1 VSADERR
8 KQRGFTIALIGPDG
22 AGKTTLAEKLQQKLP
37 FPIRYL
43 YMGVSIESSNVTL
56 PTSRL
61 IAHIKKKLGLHR
73 VPPHVDPATLP
84 KVGRRKSGWIRAAL
98 RFANRSSEQW
108 YRQFVSWSYTYR
120 GDVVLFDRHFVF
132 EYEPGAG
139 AEDEAPLD
147 RLHRW
152 CIDSLYPRP
161 DLVICLDAPAEV
173 LFSRCHEY
181 SIPYL
186 ARRRESFL
194 RQRDR
199 VENFVT
205 VDVSEPAEVVERE
218 AIREILSFADRRW
231 HRASP

>member
-1 VSADERR
+1 VSAR
-8 KQRGFTIALIGPDG
+8 KRRGFTIALIGPDG
-22 AGKTTLAEKLQQKLP
+22 AGKTTLAEKLQHDLP

-61 IAHIKKKLGLHR
+61 IALLKDKLGLRR
-73 VPPHVDPATLP
+73 VPPHVDPATLADG
-84 KVGRRKSGWIRAAL
+84 GRSRGGWLRASL
-98 RFANRSSEQW
+98 RFVNRSLEEW
-108 YRQFVSWSYTYR
+108 YRHLVAWSYTRR
-120 GDVVLFDRHFVF
+120 GTVVLFDRHFVF
-132 EYEPGAG
+132 EYEPGATVEG
-139 AEDEAPLD
+139 EASLD

-152 CIDSLYPRP
+152 CIDALYPRP

-173 LFSRCHEY
+173 LYARCREY

-186 ARRRESFL
+186 AARRESFL

-205 VDVSEPAEVVERE
+205 VDVTQPAEAVERE
-218 AIREILSFADRRW
+218 ALREILSFADTRGRP
-231 HRASP
+231 ASS

>member
-1 VSADERR
+1 MSADKR
-8 KQRGFTIALIGPDG
+8 RGFTIALIGPDG
-22 AGKTTLAEKLQQKLP
+22 AGKTTVAEKLQHGLP

-61 IAHIKKKLGLHR
+61 IAYLKKKLGLRR
-73 VPPHVDPATLP
+73 VPPHVDPATLANR
-84 KVGRRKSGWIRAAL
+84 GRSRGGWVRALL
-98 RFANRSSEQW
+98 RFANRSAEEW
-108 YRQFVSWSYTYR
+108 YRQFVAWSYTHR

-139 AEDEAPLD
+139 VEGESSFD

-152 CIDSLYPRP
+152 CIDALYPRP

-173 LFSRCHEY
+173 LYARCHEY

-186 ARRRESFL
+186 AKRRESFL
-194 RQRDR
+194 RQRNR
-199 VENFVT
+199 VDHFVT
-205 VDVSEPAEVVERE
+205 VDVTESAEAVERE
-218 AIREILSFADRRW
+218 VLRQILSFADKRW
-231 HRASP
+231 QRDGT